1 MKNKYAG
8 LVVMLSPEM
17 DSDQVEAI
25 AKTFG
30 MLQGVTTLQMI
41 DSSVN
46 TDGGAAGR
54 EILRILDIVKNL
66 MGGS

>member
-8 LVVMLSPEM
+8 MVVMLNPDM
-17 DSDQVEAI
+17 DPDQVEAI

-30 MLQGVTTLQMI
+30 LLQGVTTVQMI

-66 MGGS
+66 MGGN